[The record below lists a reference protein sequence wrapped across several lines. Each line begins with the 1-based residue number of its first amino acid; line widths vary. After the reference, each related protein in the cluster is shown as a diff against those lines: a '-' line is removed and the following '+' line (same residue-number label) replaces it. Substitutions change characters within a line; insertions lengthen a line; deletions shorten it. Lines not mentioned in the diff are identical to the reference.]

1 MAISS
6 ERARAPGIDAPCS
19 PTPSSELSS
28 TSADNRRQ
36 HVRHELR
43 VDATVGIKGGPSRAC
58 QIEDFCP
65 GGLFLTIEGANG
77 SGIAIGDKALER
89 FDELVVRFSADAN
102 GTVKE
107 FEVTVLVARVVS
119 GGVGVSFEGR
129 NGAAIH
135 ALNHLLSTPARVNTQ
150 AAGASAAEG
159 MAGNV
164 ADVADASSVLSAY
177 RRRVVLFLESN
188 LGALFEHAK
197 DNLFASA
204 RDTRDREEQTAFFD
218 AIQELD
224 GLQDPVQTAFLD
236 SMNSLLQQ
244 PGARV
249 PGTEALVSETGT
261 LDVALVDTGTFD
273 DWVVIKDIISRATP
287 KYDERQRE
295 IAARLSNLLKTNIDD
310 DSNPVGL
317 TGLGLTFHDAIQN
330 FGASHSLRQAILR
343 SFEETI
349 VSGLGTLYDDLNNIL
364 SNREVSSEVERTVAD
379 RPLSPRQDK
388 GDSAKRA
395 AAQAAAAAE
404 ESELDAVESGASK
417 PLSSLGIDP
426 ASITPPPVVV
436 GNLLHTARSLL
447 ILERQA
453 KASDNLPAALT
464 DMAGAQPVPPP
475 AMGSKS
481 LDQVIDALSILQR
494 SPKFTAIDDKGPL
507 ALKERLMTT
516 WRAAGLRVADGEG
529 DAVEVISN
537 LLDAIL
543 DDPLVTPRVKAC
555 VRRLAIALVKVALQD
570 RELFN
575 DENHPARQL
584 INQLGRVELAE
595 DGSVI
600 ANGAWQMTIDPLVDR
615 IVHSYERDTVVFN
628 QVLVEVENIVE
639 RQEQHL
645 STNVARIVQE
655 RNQQQALVDSRRDS
669 APAGN
674 GATQASTDSNM
685 PTEWKRWLSRVE
697 LLQAGD
703 VVFLDKNGE
712 RPEKLRLVW
721 VSSERDSYLFASHCG
736 DKTST
741 LTRQEL
747 AMHFRRGA
755 ARVLDASDLP
765 VVDRGIYRL
774 LNVLHTRLAKKA
786 SHDGVTGML
795 NRKAFEAALG
805 QTMTE
810 AVRMATNHVLCV
822 LEIDEFRTIV
832 EKCGRKAGTGLLRKL
847 ARVLDKHVGKKGM
860 IGRLTKG
867 RFAMLLNNC
876 DLQEGRAIA
885 DRQRKSMEKSR
896 CVWQGES
903 FQLTVSVGMVSL
915 DGHNRATVA
924 ELIDAAGNAFEEA
937 HGKGGNRIQIGEQGK
952 AVQVS
957 SESVVLKMLAE
968 KRLQLRCQR
977 LAPIGSDTS
986 AKSHFEILL
995 GVKDAN
1001 GEVAMPRD
1009 FIQSAERNNEMHEVD
1024 MWVIRNALGWM
1035 AKHRSKVD
1043 AVGGYSINLSGLTLG
1058 DDSLLRYVLE
1068 RLTESQVPPS
1078 KIIFEITESAA
1089 INTLSV
1095 AVNFIN
1101 TLKEYGCRFALD
1113 DFGTGDASFAY
1124 LKTLPI
1130 DFVKI
1135 DGSIVRDIVN
1145 SPKDL
1150 ALVKSIN
1157 EIGHFLGKKTVAEFV
1172 ENDDILARLR
1182 QMGVDFAQGYGIEA
1196 PYVLT

>member
-1 MAISS
+1 VDEFSS
-6 ERARAPGIDAPCS
+6 MSGDDGC
-19 PTPSSELSS
+19 
-28 TSADNRRQ
+28 Q
-36 HVRHELR
+36 HVRRTLQL
-43 VDATVGIKGGPSRAC
+43 DATVGFRDGPSRPC
-58 QIEDFCP
+58 KIQDFCP
-65 GGLFLTIEGANG
+65 GGLFLAVEGSNG
-77 SGIAIGDKALER
+77 AGIVVGDKPLER
-89 FDELVVRFSADAN
+89 LDELTVGFSASVN
-102 GTVKE
+102 GAETI
-107 FEVTVLVARVVS
+107 FGLDVLVARVVA
-119 GGVGVSFEGR
+119 GGVGVSFEGK
-129 NGAAIH
+129 NGKAIH
-135 ALNHLLSTPARVNTQ
+135 ALNHLLTASVQNKVQGNARAAVTDGTPGDVAEV
-150 AAGASAAEG
+150 AGASSILA
-159 MAGNV
+159 
-164 ADVADASSVLSAY
+164 AY
-177 RRRVVLFLESN
+177 RGRVLAFLDSN
-188 LGALFEHAK
+188 LTVLFEHAR
-197 DNLFASA
+197 DTLFTSA
-204 RDTRDREEQTAFFD
+204 RETREKEEQNAFFA
-218 AIQELD
+218 AIQEIE
-224 GLQDPVQTAFLD
+224 GLQEPVQTAFIE
-236 SMNSLLQQ
+236 SIQEQLQQ
-244 PGARV
+244 PGSRTAGADAV
-249 PGTEALVSETGT
+249 VSETGT

-273 DWVVIKDIISRATP
+273 DWVIMKDIVSRAMP
-287 KYDERQRE
+287 IYGERQLV
-295 IAARLSNLLKTNIDD
+295 ISKRLTKLLNTTIDD
-310 DSNPVGL
+310 DNNPVGL
-317 TGLGLTFHDAIQN
+317 TALGLSFHDAIQN
-330 FGASHSLRQAILR
+330 LGAGHASRQAILR
-343 SFEETI
+343 SFDETI
-349 VSGLGTLYDDLNNIL
+349 VSGLGTLYDDLGDIL
-364 SNREVSSEVERTVAD
+364 SNREVSSDVERTVNN
-379 RPLSPRQDK
+379 RPVEAKQEKPV
-388 GDSAKRA
+388 GEVPAAVSAEAPEA
-395 AAQAAAAAE
+395 APVAASHANS
-404 ESELDAVESGASK
+404 EST
-417 PLSSLGIDP
+417 LGIDP

-464 DMAGAQPVPPP
+464 DMAGAQPLPPP

-494 SPKFTAIDDKGPL
+494 SPKFTAIDQKGPL

-516 WRAAGLRVADGEG
+516 WQAAGLRVADGEG

-543 DDPLVTPRVKAC
+543 DDPLVTPRVKSC

-575 DENHPARQL
+575 DEEHPARQL
-584 INQLGRVELAE
+584 INQLGRVELSD

-600 ANGAWQMTIDPLVDR
+600 ASGAWQTTIDPLVDR
-615 IVHSYERDTVVFN
+615 IVHAYERDTIVFT
-628 QVLVEVENIVE
+628 QVLVELQKIVE

-645 STNVARIVQE
+645 ADNVTRIVQE
-655 RNQQQALVDSRRDS
+655 RNQQQAMVDARRAEGQGD
-669 APAGN
+669 GT
-674 GATQASTDSNM
+674 GEASSESDV

-703 VVFLDKNGE
+703 DVFLDKNGD
-712 RPEKLRLVW
+712 RPEKLHLVW
-721 VSSERDSYLFASHCG
+721 VNNERDSYLFASQCG

-786 SHDGVTGML
+786 SHDGVTGTL
-795 NRKAFEAALG
+795 NRKAFETAVG
-805 QTMTE
+805 HTMTE
-810 AVRMATNHVLCV
+810 AVRMSTTHVLCV

-832 EKCGRKAGTGLLRKL
+832 EKCGRKAGKGLLRKL
-847 ARVLDKHVGKKGM
+847 ARVLDKHVGSNGT

-876 DLQEGRAIA
+876 DLEVGRGIA

-896 CVWQGES
+896 CMWQGEN
-903 FQLTVSVGMVSL
+903 FLLTVSIGMVVL
-915 DGHNRATVA
+915 DGSNRATVS
-924 ELIDAAGNAFEEA
+924 ELVNSASDAFEKA
-937 HGKGGNRIQIGEQGK
+937 HAAGGNRIEVSESG
-952 AVQVS
+952 ALVQVS
-957 SESVVLKMLAE
+957 ADTTVLQMLAE
-968 KRLQLRCQR
+968 DRLQLRCQR
-977 LAPIGSDTS
+977 IAPIGDDSS
-986 AKSHFEILL
+986 ARPHFELLL
-995 GVKDAN
+995 GVKDAS
-1001 GEVAMPRD
+1001 GAVTVPRD
-1009 FIQSAERNNEMHEVD
+1009 FIQAAERNNEMHEVD
-1024 MWVIRNALGWM
+1024 MWVIRNALAWM

-1068 RLTESQVPPS
+1068 RLTESQVPPA
-1078 KIIFEITESAA
+1078 KVIFEVTESAA
-1089 INTLSV
+1089 IDTLSV

-1135 DGSIVRDIVN
+1135 DGSIVIDIVN

-1172 ENDDILARLR
+1172 ENDDVLARLR
-1182 QMGVDFAQGYGIEA
+1182 QLGVDYAQGYGIEA
-1196 PYVLT
+1196 PFVLS